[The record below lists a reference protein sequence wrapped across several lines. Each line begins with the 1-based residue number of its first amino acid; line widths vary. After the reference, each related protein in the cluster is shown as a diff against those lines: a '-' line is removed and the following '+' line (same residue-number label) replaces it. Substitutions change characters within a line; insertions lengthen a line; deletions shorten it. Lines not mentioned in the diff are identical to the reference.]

1 MISAARSRSS
11 PVAHRGIG
19 AAIARRLAQ
28 GGARVTIGY
37 SRDAEGAGRLVD
49 ALTSEGFAA
58 AARQADHDDPAAAA
72 ACVAAV
78 ARQEGRLDILVN
90 NAAVGELAPLS
101 QVTAQDAERQVRINL
116 IAPLLAIREAAPHL
130 IRTGGCVVSVS
141 SINAQNPVPGASVYC
156 ATKAGLE
163 ALTKSLARE
172 LGPDGVR
179 VNAVAPGPTET
190 SMLARVLPPE
200 HRAAVMAHT
209 PLGRIGE
216 PEDIAETVAFLAGP
230 NATWITGAVLPC
242 SGGLS

>member
-1 MISAARSRSS
+1 M
-11 PVAHRGIG
+11 
-19 AAIARRLAQ
+19 
-28 GGARVTIGY
+28 
-37 SRDAEGAGRLVD
+37 
-49 ALTSEGFAA
+49 
-58 AARQADHDDPAAAA
+58 
-72 ACVAAV
+72 
-78 ARQEGRLDILVN
+78 
-90 NAAVGELAPLS
+90 
-101 QVTAQDAERQVRINL
+101 
-116 IAPLLAIREAAPHL
+116 
-130 IRTGGCVVSVS
+130 
-141 SINAQNPVPGASVYC
+141 PGASVYC
-156 ATKAGLE
+156 ATKGLE